1 MDFTP
6 MLIAIAVVVV
16 LASWFVLHA
25 YNRLVRMR
33 NNVRNA
39 WADVDVQLTLRHDLV
54 PNLVESVKGYMSHE
68 RQTLEAVAQARSAA
82 MNAGADLVTRAAAEM
97 ALGSAVSNLFLT
109 AERYPDLKA
118 SQNFLLLQ
126 EQLTTTENRIAF
138 ARQHY
143 NEMVR
148 QFNTLIAE
156 LPWNLMAAQF
166 GYTPEKLFAA
176 SPQDRAT
183 VQMAS

>member
-1 MDFTP
+1 MDLFP
-6 MLIAIAVVVV
+6 VLIAMAVVAV
-16 LASWFVLHA
+16 LGLWFVLRA
-25 YNRLVRMR
+25 YNRLVGMR
-33 NNVRNA
+33 NNVRKA
-39 WADVDVQLTLRHDLV
+39 WSDVDVQLTFRHDLV

-82 MNAGADLVTRAAAEM
+82 MTAAADLATRAAAEM
-97 ALGSAVSNLFLT
+97 ALGSAVGNLFLT

-143 NEMVR
+143 NETVR

-156 LPWNLMAAQF
+156 FPWNLMAVQF

-176 SPQDRAT
+176 GPQDRSA
-183 VQMAS
+183 VQVAS